1 MAGAAGNVHLTGVNE
16 TGPVTSLNTH
26 GEVVELSAIV
36 GSGNRTGVDLHWGK
50 DAIYG
55 HFGLDLTGPS
65 GGVVRIEDIIIEDIS
80 GAFVD

>member
-1 MAGAAGNVHLTGVNE
+1 
-16 TGPVTSLNTH
+16 
-26 GEVVELSAIV
+26 VVELSAIV
-36 GSGNRTGVDLHWGK
+36 GSGNRTGVDLHWEK

-80 GAFVD
+80 GAFVDQLIGAVDVRD

>member
-1 MAGAAGNVHLTGVNE
+1 M
-16 TGPVTSLNTH
+16 
-26 GEVVELSAIV
+26 VEFSANV
-36 GSGNRTGVDLHWGK
+36 GSGIRTGVDLHWEK

-80 GAFVD
+80 GAFVDQLIGAVDVRD